1 MVLAWEPLCLLSP
14 QSSRLVV
21 TPMVPAPASFCQCS
35 LGLDGNVMGTGREL
49 VLTIGTSPVSGDPLW
64 SLPVTAV
71 CCFCYSLCFCLPGG
85 QHHAHSMSFW
95 PCLFLGM
102 TWKCLSDSWAL
113 QAHWGARIPAWKLS
127 CFWPQLL
134 KCFA

>member
-1 MVLAWEPLCLLSP
+1 MVLAWEPRCLLRP
-14 QSSRLVV
+14 QSSRLAV
-21 TPMVPAPASFCQCS
+21 TPMVPSPASFSQRS
-35 LGLDGNVMGTGREL
+35 LGLNGNVMGIGKEL

-85 QHHAHSMSFW
+85 QHHAHSVSFW

-113 QAHWGARIPAWKLS
+113 QAHCRARIPAWKLS